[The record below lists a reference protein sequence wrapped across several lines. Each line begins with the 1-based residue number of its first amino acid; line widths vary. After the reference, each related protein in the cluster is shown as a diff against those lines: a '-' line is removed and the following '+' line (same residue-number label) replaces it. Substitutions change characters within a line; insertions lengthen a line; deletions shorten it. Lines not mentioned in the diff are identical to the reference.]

1 MAIVERP
8 TAPLE
13 LTGSSTVDRPLG
25 GFTRPQATTGWKS
38 WLTSVDH
45 KRIGVMYGAAAL
57 FFFTLGGFEAVL
69 IRLQLAAP
77 GQKLYSADLYNQLF
91 TMHGVTMIFL
101 VVIPLGAAFMN
112 YLMPLQIGARDV
124 AFPRLNAFSFW
135 CFLGGGLMLN
145 TSWFLGGGAD
155 GGWFAYAPNTGVTF
169 SPSHG
174 MDFYALGLQITGIAS
189 LVGAINLV
197 VTVLNMRAPGMTMM
211 KMPVFTWMA
220 LVTQLLLV
228 FAIPVISVALFLLTF
243 DRLFDANFF
252 NVSQGADPLLWE
264 HLFWIF
270 GHPEVYILI
279 LPAFGIVSEI
289 IPVFSRKP
297 IFGYP
302 FMVFSGIAIGFM
314 GWGVWAHHMFA
325 SGMGPLSVAAFSL
338 STMFIAVPTGVK
350 ILNWLATMWGG
361 KLRFT
366 TPMLFAIGLVT
377 MFTIG
382 GLSGVT
388 HAVAPSD
395 TQQTD
400 TYYIVAHFHYV
411 IFGGAL
417 LGFLGGMYFWWPKV
431 FGYTLSETLGK
442 WHFWTILIG
451 FNLTF
456 GPMHILGLQG
466 MPRRMHTYVAG
477 YGFDFWNLM
486 STIGALIIGVSM
498 LIFAWNILT
507 SWRAHRANPVNAG
520 PDPWDARSLEWMVQ
534 SPVPA
539 HNFDEPPTVSHLDE
553 FWHRKYQED
562 ATGKVVRVATG
573 AEVAQKGD
581 ATDVHLPSPSYW
593 PLVTA
598 AGLPV
603 IGYGL
608 IFNLGLAA
616 LGALIVVIGA
626 FGWGYEPAD
635 DPEAHHGPHG
645 HDGHDDGHDGAEADR
660 DDVDGADEADS
671 AGEPVAGSGEPEP
684 AGVSASTAPAPA
696 SDEKAS
702 SDD

>member
-8 TAPLE
+8 SVPTLQLPPGPA
-13 LTGSSTVDRPLG
+13 VVARPLG
-25 GFTRPQATTGWKS
+25 IFTRPQSTTGWKS
-38 WLTSVDH
+38 WLTTVDH
-45 KRIGVMYGAAAL
+45 KRIGIMYGASAL
-57 FFFTLGGFEAVL
+57 FFFVIGGVEAL
-69 IRLQLAAP
+69 MIRVQLAAP
-77 GQKLYSADLYNQLF
+77 DGKLVSADLYNQLF

-101 VVIPLGAAFMN
+101 VVMPMGAAFMN

-135 CFLGGGLMLN
+135 TFLFGGLFLN

-155 GGWFAYAPNTGVTF
+155 GGWFGYAPNSGVTF
-169 SPSHG
+169 SPGHG

-189 LVGAINLV
+189 LVGAINLI
-197 VTVLNMRAPGMTMM
+197 VTTLNMRAPGMSLM

-220 LVTQLLLV
+220 FVTQMLLV
-228 FAIPVISVALFLLTF
+228 FAVPVISVALFLLTF

-252 NVSQGADPLLWE
+252 NTQKGADPLLWE

-279 LPAFGIVSEI
+279 LPAFGVVSEI

-297 IFGYP
+297 IFGYVP
-302 FMVFSGIAIGFM
+302 MVFSGIAIGFM

-325 SGMGPLSVAAFSL
+325 SGMGPISVAVFSM

-350 ILNWLATMWGG
+350 ILNWMATMWGG
-361 KLRFT
+361 RLRFS

-388 HAVAPSD
+388 HAVAPAD

-411 IFGGAL
+411 IFGGAMFAFMG
-417 LGFLGGMYFWWPKV
+417 GFYFWWPKV
-431 FGYTLSETLGK
+431 FGYMLNDKVGK
-442 WHFWTILIG
+442 WHFWLQLIG

-466 MPRRMHTYVAG
+466 MPRRQQTYVKG
-477 YGFDFWNLM
+477 YGFEIWNLV
-486 STIGALIIGVSM
+486 STIGAFVIALSV
-498 LIFAWNILT
+498 LLFFVNIFQ
-507 SWRAHRANPVNAG
+507 SRRAYLANPVNPG
-520 PDPWDARSLEWMVQ
+520 PDPWDGRSLEWMVP

-539 HNFDEPPTVSHLDE
+539 HNFDESPTVSHLDE

-562 ATGKVVRVATG
+562 EGGKVVRVKTSE
-573 AEVAQKGD
+573 EVAQKGD
-581 ATDVHLPSPSYW
+581 AANVHLPSPSYW
-593 PLVTA
+593 PLVLA
-598 AGLPV
+598 FGLPLIAYGV
-603 IGYGL
+603 IFQFGIAAVGGVIVLLSGFAWGL
-608 IFNLGLAA
+608 
-616 LGALIVVIGA
+616 
-626 FGWGYEPAD
+626 EPAD
-635 DPEAHHGPHG
+635 DPEAAAHG
-645 HDGHDDGHDGAEADR
+645 HGHNGDGHDGAGDPAELTEGDGDGEA
-660 DDVDGADEADS
+660 A
-671 AGEPVAGSGEPEP
+671 EP
-684 AGVSASTAPAPA
+684 AGNGADA
-696 SDEKAS
+696 DEEPVLAAEG
-702 SDD
+702 DAGDE

>member
-13 LTGSSTVDRPLG
+13 LTTGEPETIRPLG
-25 GFTRPQATTGWKS
+25 GLTRPQGTTGWKS
-38 WLTSVDH
+38 WFTTVDH

-57 FFFTLGGFEAVL
+57 FFFFIGGVEAVL

-77 GQKLYSADLYNQLF
+77 EGKLYSADLYNQLF

-112 YLMPLQIGARDV
+112 YLMPLQVGARDV

-174 MDFYALGLQITGIAS
+174 MDFYAIGLQLTGIAS

-197 VTVLNMRAPGMTMM
+197 VTVLNMRAPGMTLM

-220 LVTQLLLV
+220 FVTQLLLV
-228 FAIPVISVALFLLTF
+228 FALPVISVALFLLTF

-252 NVSQGADPLLWE
+252 NVAEGADPLLWE

-279 LPAFGIVSEI
+279 LPAFGVVSEI

-325 SGMGPLSVAAFSL
+325 SGMGPLSVAAFAV

-361 KLRFT
+361 KLSFT
-366 TPMLFAIGLVT
+366 TPMLFAVGLVT

-417 LGFLGGMYFWWPKV
+417 MGFLGGLYFWWPKV
-431 FGYTLSETLGK
+431 FGYLLSDKLGK
-442 WHFWTILIG
+442 WHFWTILVG

-456 GPMHILGLQG
+456 GPMHVLGLQG

-477 YGFDFWNLM
+477 YGFDFWNLV
-486 STIGALIIGVSM
+486 STIGAFVIAVSM
-498 LIFAWNILT
+498 LIFAANILMST
-507 SWRAHRANPVNAG
+507 RSHRRNPVDPG
-520 PDPWDARSLEWMVQ
+520 PDPWDARSLEWMVP

-539 HNFDEPPTVSHLDE
+539 HNFDEAPTVSHLDE
-553 FWHRKYQED
+553 FWHRKYAEN
-562 ATGKVVRVATG
+562 AEGKVVRVATG

-581 ATDVHLPSPSYW
+581 AENVHLPSPSYW
-593 PLVTA
+593 PLVLA
-598 AGLPV
+598 AGLPI

-616 LGALIVVIGA
+616 VGGVIVVLAA

-635 DPEAHHGPHG
+635 DPEAHHGHGG
-645 HDGHDDGHDGAEADR
+645 HDGHGDGNGHAGDG
-660 DDVDGADEADS
+660 DGDGDGELATVGAGPAGA
-671 AGEPVAGSGEPEP
+671 AGEE
-684 AGVSASTAPAPA
+684 A
-696 SDEKAS
+696 SD
-702 SDD
+702 D

>member
-1 MAIVERP
+1 MAIVEQQ
-8 TAPLE
+8 APLE
-13 LTGSSTVDRPLG
+13 LTTGGPTTLRPLG
-25 GFTRPQATTGWKS
+25 GMTRPQATTGWKS
-38 WLTSVDH
+38 WLTTVDH
-45 KRIGVMYGAAAL
+45 KRIGIMYGAAAM
-57 FFFTLGGFEAVL
+57 FFFAIGGFEALL

-77 GQKLYSADLYNQLF
+77 EGKLYSADLYNQLF

-112 YLMPLQIGARDV
+112 YLMPLQVGARDV

-135 CFLGGGLMLN
+135 CFLAGGLMLN

-155 GGWFAYAPNTGVTF
+155 GGWFAYAPNTGVVF

-174 MDFYALGLQITGIAS
+174 MDFYAIGLQMTGIAS

-197 VTVLNMRAPGMTMM
+197 VTVLNMRAPGMTLM
-211 KMPVFTWMA
+211 KMPVFTWMGF
-220 LVTQLLLV
+220 VTQLLLV
-228 FAIPVISVALFLLTF
+228 FALPVISVALFLLTF
-243 DRLFDANFF
+243 ARLFNANFF

-325 SGMGPLSVAAFSL
+325 SGMGPLSVAAFAM

-361 KLRFT
+361 KLWFT

-417 LGFLGGMYFWWPKV
+417 FGFIGGLYFWWPKV
-431 FGYTLSETLGK
+431 FGFMLSEKLGK
-442 WHFWTILIG
+442 WHFWTLLIG

-466 MPRRMHTYVAG
+466 MPRRMHTYVKG
-477 YGFDFWNLM
+477 YGFELWNM
-486 STIGALIIGVSM
+486 VATIGAFVIFVSM
-498 LIFAWNILT
+498 SIFAANLLL
-507 SWRAHRANPVNAG
+507 SWRSHRRHPVEVG
-520 PDPWDARSLEWMVQ
+520 PDPWDSRSLEWMVP

-539 HNFDEPPTVSHLDE
+539 HNFDEVPTVSHLDE
-553 FWHRKYQED
+553 FWHRKYGED
-562 ATGKVVRVATG
+562 ATGKVVRIATG

-581 ATDVHLPSPSYW
+581 AEDVHLPSPSYW
-593 PLVTA
+593 PLVVPV
-598 AGLPV
+598 GLV
-603 IGYGL
+603 LIGYGL
-608 IFNLGLAA
+608 IFNLAFAAVGAVIVVLAA
-616 LGALIVVIGA
+616 FA
-626 FGWGYEPAD
+626 WGYEPAD
-635 DPEAHHGPHG
+635 DPEAHHGHAG
-645 HDGHDDGHDGAEADR
+645 HDGHGDGHDGG
-660 DDVDGADEADS
+660 DGDGDGGGDGHDE
-671 AGEPVAGSGEPEP
+671 EPVAVGAGTGATGEE
-684 AGVSASTAPAPA
+684 AA
-696 SDEKAS
+696 SD
-702 SDD
+702 D